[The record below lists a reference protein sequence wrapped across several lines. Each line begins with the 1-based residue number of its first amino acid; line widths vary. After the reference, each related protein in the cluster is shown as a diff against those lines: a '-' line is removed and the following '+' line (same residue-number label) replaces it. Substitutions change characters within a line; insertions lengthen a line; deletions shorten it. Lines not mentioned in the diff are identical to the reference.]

1 VFTIRGMKL
10 SRPQVLISVCAVVAI
25 AALSFAA
32 GRTTKKP
39 SVVRIATRELPT
51 YSTEVAT
58 GTPGAVQAPQHGE
71 VAYEG
76 FLIQPYLTDGDRDRV
91 TLNWRLKSA
100 GRSRIEWGQTFAFEA
115 GALEFDAAEQHR
127 ADIAGLEPDT
137 LYHYRVNN
145 AYQGKWRTTGDGTV
159 RFAVV
164 GHTHGSERFGHYPD
178 EWLVARLV
186 DLHADF
192 VVHTGD
198 ITYFNLVDDFRRYFF
213 RLFEPLI
220 GQVPIYVS
228 PGNHDTGWPFIDK
241 VDTRPFRHLFPY
253 PYPDDVARS
262 RDEAHYAIQK
272 GGLQLIFL
280 SYTSPMGPNSA
291 ARAFVE
297 ERLENNTNDFNV
309 LVFGG
314 ANEYY
319 NRTKLYEWLKDLP
332 VDAVFNGDGSSK
344 HNEPVVNAFGTPIFF
359 VGTADDQPHPLL
371 YVEYEPEMLSL
382 AFLDSSGNATDLHWL
397 HAHKDVEPIAH
408 LGLPDE
414 PIVYERRIQ
423 LPLKLDGPIKSTDIH
438 GLRLRFE
445 ADAEN
450 QLTAYAFLEPVGREQ
465 GEPGFRTRYAFL
477 RNDDEMVSLAT
488 PQARPNSGEAFDVQR
503 IVLVISGYRE
513 DGDFELHE
521 AFLY

>member
-1 VFTIRGMKL
+1 MKL

-39 SVVRIATRELPT
+39 SVVRIALRELPI

-58 GTPGAVQAPQHGE
+58 GSPSAIKAAPDGQE
-71 VAYEG
+71 SFES
-76 FLIQPYLTDGDRDRV
+76 FLLQPYLTDTDRERV
-91 TLNWRLKSA
+91 TLNWRLKRA
-100 GRSRIEWGQTFAFEA
+100 GRSRVEWGQTFDFEA
-115 GALEFDAAEQHR
+115 GALEFEAAEQHR
-127 ADIAGLEPDT
+127 ADIEGLEPDT
-137 LYHYRVNN
+137 VYHYRVNN
-145 AYQGKWRTTGDGTV
+145 AYQGQWRTTGDGLV

-164 GHTHGSERFGHYPD
+164 GHTHGSERYGHYPD

-213 RLFEPLI
+213 RLFEPLMDH
-220 GQVPIYVS
+220 VPVYVS

-241 VDTRPFRHLFPY
+241 LDARPFRHLFPY
-253 PYPDDVARS
+253 PYPKDVAES
-262 RDEAHYAIQK
+262 REDAHYAIQK

-280 SYTSPMGPNSA
+280 SYTSPLGPGSA

-297 ERLENNTNDFNV
+297 ERLANNTNDFNV

-319 NRTKLYEWLKDLP
+319 DRTKFYGWLKDLP

-344 HNEPVVNAFGTPIFF
+344 HNEPVVNAYGIPIFF

-382 AFLDSSGNATDLHWL
+382 AFLDSAGEATDLHWL
-397 HAHKDVEPIAH
+397 HAHKEVEARAY
-408 LGLPDE
+408 LELPDE
-414 PIVYERRIQ
+414 PTVYERRIH
-423 LPLKLDGPIKSTDIH
+423 LPLGLDAPIRSTDIR
-438 GLRLRFE
+438 GLRLKFE
-445 ADAEN
+445 ADAVN
-450 QLTAYAFLEPVGREQ
+450 QLTAYAFLVPVGRKE

-477 RNDDEMVSLAT
+477 RNEDQMVSLAT
-488 PQARPNSGEAFDVQR
+488 PQARPNTGEAFDVRR
-503 IVLVISGYRE
+503 IILVISGYRE